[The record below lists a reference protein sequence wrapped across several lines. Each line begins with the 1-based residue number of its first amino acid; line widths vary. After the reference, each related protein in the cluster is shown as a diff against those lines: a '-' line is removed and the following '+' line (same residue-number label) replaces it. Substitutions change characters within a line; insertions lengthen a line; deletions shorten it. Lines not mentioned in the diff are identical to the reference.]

1 MFLPCMIH
9 QSISNSV
16 SLRQMLVQLS
26 LGQMRRKIV
35 AAAASADISPI
46 TSIAVA
52 IGPVVPCICNF
63 QSISLISI
71 YVYQS
76 LVLSFDITYGLE
88 LLIGFM

>member
-1 MFLPCMIH
+1 
-9 QSISNSV
+9 
-16 SLRQMLVQLS
+16 MLVQLS

-52 IGPVVPCICNF
+52 IGPVVPYICNF

>member
-1 MFLPCMIH
+1 MWLFYSM
-9 QSISNSV
+9 SNSV

-52 IGPVVPCICNF
+52 IGPVVPYICNF

-71 YVYQS
+71 VYGTFVRYHIRARVTNWLHVAGS
-76 LVLSFDITYGLE
+76 
-88 LLIGFM
+88 